1 MPPKGTAAVK
11 AKVTRLPPLPH
22 LRVKT
27 PNIANARPCN
37 TVMASVLSKR
47 IPSIVE
53 KHIWVEE
60 IREQEGEKRGPEDK
74 RIGADEIID
83 CWASSGY
90 SVEGCASL
98 ETALR
103 TCMDAPVRTVTTYLH
118 FLEAVEEIRMGG
130 WIWKDGRMGAQA
142 NAINRDRQTSRRIPS
157 TTTCRECTHRWLD
170 RTRGSRRAACM
181 TRRRC
186 TNRELYQKHKLYT
199 KCREGRHVRL

>member
-37 TVMASVLSKR
+37 TVMASVLSMSTYLRPIWPLSENTRCTESQGRLGRAPAVKR
-47 IPSIVE
+47 A
-53 KHIWVEE
+53 KAN
-60 IREQEGEKRGPEDK
+60 DK
-74 RIGADEIID
+74 ID

-103 TCMDAPVRTVTTYLH
+103 TCMDAPVCTSIMN
-118 FLEAVEEIRMGG
+118 LEEEFGIEM
-130 WIWKDGRMGAQA
+130 IKT
-142 NAINRDRQTSRRIPS
+142 NAINRDRRTSKRTPS
-157 TTTCRECTHRWLD
+157 TTTCRECIHRWLD
-170 RTRGSRRAACM
+170 RTRESRSSSAARP
-181 TRRRC
+181 RRH
-186 TNRELYQKHKLYT
+186 EH
-199 KCREGRHVRL
+199 